1 MIAVDLARG
10 SWIDTDDFFAA
21 FSSSGMDSGV
31 PVPRATGDTD
41 RDWRAESVQVSMSIA
56 PATCPAGVAGACWV
70 LWVLLLL
77 LPLLLLLV
85 VLVVMAGP
93 PNSGG
98 GGTAL

>member
-21 FSSSGMDSGV
+21 FSSSGIDSGV

-56 PATCPAGVAGACWV
+56 PATCSAGVAGACWV

-77 LPLLLLLV
+77 LLWLV
-85 VLVVMAGP
+85 VVLAVIAGP